1 MECDFGNSDVEC
13 LILTIKDHP
22 EIWDFESEDYK
33 DRNKRRN
40 AWEEVCRVF
49 KEEFDELSKAEKD
62 ALIRQFIRKWKNLKD
77 AFMKAIRRN
86 QRTGRKEVHRKYL
99 YGKQMNFLLEKV
111 RNDHQ
116 SKELPKNR
124 INKSIN
130 SKRQNFHKRENV
142 IRKIDKEDSSVEY
155 VAVPMDIP
163 KHQEIDEDTSFFNSI
178 LPMVKQFNADQKLDF
193 RSEVLNVIKNMRRM
207 SQMVNS
213 QEHNCSTST
222 TSFYEESLDIKEDLT
237 Q

>member
-13 LILTIKDHP
+13 LILTVKEHP

-40 AWEEVCRVF
+40 AWEEVCKVF
-49 KEEFDELSKAEKD
+49 KDEFDELTKAEKD

-86 QRTGRKEVHRKYL
+86 QRTGKKEIHRKYL

-111 RNDHQ
+111 RNDCQ
-116 SKELPKNR
+116 TKELPKNR
-124 INKSIN
+124 IQKSII
-130 SKRQNFHKRENV
+130 SKRQQFTLPKREN
-142 IRKIDKEDSSVEY
+142 IRKSDQEDSRVEY

-163 KHQEIDEDTSFFNSI
+163 KQQEIDEDTSFFNSI
-178 LPMVKQFNADQKLDF
+178 LPMVKQFNADQKIDF
-193 RSEVLNVIKNMRRM
+193 RSEVLTAIKNIRM
-207 SQMVNS
+207 SQFVNS
-213 QEHNCSTST
+213 EEHTCSTST

-237 Q
+237 